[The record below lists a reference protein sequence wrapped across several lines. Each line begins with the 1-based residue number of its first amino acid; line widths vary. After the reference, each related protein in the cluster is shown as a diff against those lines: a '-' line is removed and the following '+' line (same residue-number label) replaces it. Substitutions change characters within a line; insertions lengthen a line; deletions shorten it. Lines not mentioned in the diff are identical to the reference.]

1 MKSIVAVGVALYLL
15 SHCAAAFSDMEA
27 STNSFLFSYGTDFS
41 ALRTISSNHLTTPE
55 LDLTSN
61 GRISTSVNVQNGGLA
76 NIIQNSLF
84 SGGRDA
90 SGYYRSAGT
99 LFSSA
104 TGIGLSKINEEISFS
119 GLCGVSNPENNP
131 DVKTKV
137 ESKSLGVSMASPGT
151 TSYLFGVQSS
161 STVITDAPLQK
172 VRQWETEDPKIFT
185 LSLETESLYDD
196 TPMDLTNENIQFDF
210 GLYENNLD
218 YYDYD
223 YSNNLVNGDTTFTSQ
238 MRFAKQVG

>member
-1 MKSIVAVGVALYLL
+1 MKSVLVVGVAVYLL
-15 SHCAAAFSDMEA
+15 SLCAAAFSDMEA
-27 STNSFLFSYGTDFS
+27 STNSFLFSYDTDFS

-61 GRISTSVNVQNGGLA
+61 GKITTSVNVQNGGLA

-90 SGYYRSAGT
+90 SGYYRSTGT

-119 GLCGVSNPENNP
+119 GLCTVSNPANNP
-131 DVKTKV
+131 EVKNKV

-151 TSYLFGVQSS
+151 NDYLFGVQSIS
-161 STVITDAPLQK
+161 NVITDAPIQK
-172 VRQWETEDPKIFT
+172 VRKWETEDPKIFT
-185 LSLETESLYDD
+185 LSLVTVPLDVD
-196 TPMDLTNENIQFDF
+196 TPADLTNENIQFDF

-218 YYDYD
+218 YYNYD
-223 YSNNLVNGDTTFTSQ
+223 FSKTIENGDTTFTSQ
-238 MRFAKQVG
+238 MKFAKQL